1 MTVRAALAAVLCAAC
16 VDGTPDAFGD
26 RTAHA
31 GSILAAPR
39 PASSPLRQDANAQI
53 AAGRRSAIVE
63 AAARVSPAVVSVN
76 VIRRVRQVVGP
87 SVFDFFAV
95 PRAYEREVQGIG
107 SGFIVSSDGLV
118 ITNQHVTEGAA
129 EIVVTTRDGTDYP
142 AELLGEDALT
152 DIAVLRIEGAGLG
165 VAPLGRSEDL
175 QIGEWVVAIG
185 NPYGYL
191 LGNTEPTVTA
201 GVVSGVGRNIIPSG
215 DQSGIYVGMIQT
227 DASVNPGNSG
237 GPLANALGEV
247 VGVNSSIFSASGG
260 SVGIGF
266 AIPIERALRVANELR
281 RHGAVRR
288 AWMGVDVSGADRLR
302 DWKRLGG
309 LGVTDVAPGSPAARA
324 GLRGGDVLEAANG
337 SPMRTF
343 LDWEAVKLDVSPGDT
358 VRVAILR
365 DGDAQRVQL
374 VVEDVP
380 TSRAE
385 KIATLGGIELVS
397 VSAAVRQERSI
408 RSDRGA
414 LIYRLSEETARIT
427 GLRSGDVILQINR
440 VRIADAADVQRAFEA
455 AAGGS
460 AIRVYFERGGRIGT
474 ADFYVR

>member
-1 MTVRAALAAVLCAAC
+1 MRAYAAFLLWGAVAACDGPSADTAAAVQLA
-16 VDGTPDAFGD
+16 P
-26 RTAHA
+26 
-31 GSILAAPR
+31 SSAAPR
-39 PASSPLRQDANAQI
+39 SAVLPGARLDSS
-53 AAGRRSAIVE
+53 RRTAIVT
-63 AAARVSPAVVSVN
+63 AAARVAPTVVSVN
-76 VIRRVRQVVGP
+76 VIRHQRARAADP
-87 SVFDFFAV
+87 WNWFFL
-95 PRAYEREVQGIG
+95 PREYERPVQGLG
-107 SGFIVSSDGLV
+107 SGFILSPDGLV
-118 ITNQHVTEGAA
+118 ITNQHVTEGAV

-152 DIAVLRIEGAGLG
+152 DIAVLRIDGARLP

-266 AIPIERALRVANELR
+266 AIPIERALRVADELR

-288 AWMGVDVSGADRLR
+288 AWMGIDVSGADRLR
-302 DWKRLGG
+302 EWKRLGG
-309 LGVTDVAPGSPAARA
+309 LGVTDVAAESPAARA
-324 GLRGGDVLEAANG
+324 GIRAGDVVASANG
-337 SPMRTF
+337 RPIRTF

-358 VRVAILR
+358 VRLRMLR
-365 DGDAQRVQL
+365 DGSPRATML
-374 VVEDVP
+374 IVEEVP

-385 KIATLGGIELVS
+385 KIATLGGIELVT
-397 VSAAVRQERSI
+397 VTPAVRQERSL
-408 RSDRGA
+408 RSERGA
-414 LIYRLSEETARIT
+414 LIYRINEETTRIT

-440 VRIADAADVQRAFEA
+440 LRITSASDVQRAFEA